1 MVVGEPPEEVRRP
14 PSRSSV
20 VDRRRL
26 GVEALGDR
34 DRTLAHRG
42 LVLVGRPHVAE
53 HPDQVEAEPVE
64 HARVGLPVD
73 LDVVEGLP
81 DGGDVAGPRLAVVE
95 HREQV
100 AVRAALDNEH
110 RVDRDVQAEPVAG
123 ELGRQRVRQ
132 ERHVVG
138 HDLHD
143 GVRGGES
150 VLVEGGGEHRDLR
163 LVRRSVTREA
173 QVRERRAE
181 EIGHGA
187 SDEVLGRDPLVV
199 PLHEREEEPELLGRH
214 PFQRVL
220 VEVLDDSR
228 SSVGRHRMH
237 GPLLPASPEGSP
249 FRAVLGSG
257 PSPLY
262 RPRSRPPTLRPW
274 PRTSPGPG

>member
-1 MVVGEPPEEVRRP
+1 MVVGEPPEEMRRLLP
-14 PSRSSV
+14 VVV

-34 DRTLAHRG
+34 DRALAHRG
-42 LVLVGRPHVAE
+42 LVLVRRPHVAE

-64 HARVGLPVD
+64 HGRVGLPVD

-81 DGGDVAGPRLAVVE
+81 DGGDLAGPRLAVVE
-95 HREQV
+95 HREQL
-100 AVRAALDNEH
+100 AVRAALDDEH

-123 ELGRQRVRQ
+123 ELGRQRVGQ

-143 GVRGGES
+143 GVRGGEP

-163 LVRRSVTREA
+163 LARRPVTREA

-187 SDEVLGRDPLVV
+187 GDEVLGRDPLVV
-199 PLHEREEEPELLGRH
+199 PLDEREEEPELLRRH

-220 VEVLDDSR
+220 ADVLDDSR
-228 SSVGRHRMH
+228 SSVGRHRVH
-237 GPLLPASPEGSP
+237 GPLLPALPEGSP
-249 FRAVLGSG
+249 L
-257 PSPLY
+257 
-262 RPRSRPPTLRPW
+262 
-274 PRTSPGPG
+274 